1 MRGIKTETCEE
12 NPDDPDRK
20 KFVSRLSPRLR
31 HDCVI
36 SNDVGSW
43 ARKGVWYS
51 HEEFHSK
58 KWRCALENR
67 RKVKI

>member
-36 SNDVGSW
+36 SNDVEAGLE
-43 ARKGVWYS
+43 KEYGIV
-51 HEEFHSK
+51 SK
-58 KWRCALENR
+58 SFIQRNGDVR
-67 RKVKI
+67 